1 MSNTDRDEVVVD
13 GKTKLIVSA
22 SNIDVGIIAGTLL
35 VYTTP
40 CFEAL
45 TIISGYSITP
55 DFFQKVK
62 DIFSQLFR

>member
-35 VYTTP
+35 VCTMP
-40 CFEAL
+40 CFEVL
-45 TIISGYSITP
+45 SE
-55 DFFQKVK
+55 FWV
-62 DIFSQLFR
+62 

>member
-35 VYTTP
+35 VYTTL

-45 TIISGYSITP
+45 TINPNLSDETRILLSIY
-55 DFFQKVK
+55 
-62 DIFSQLFR
+62 